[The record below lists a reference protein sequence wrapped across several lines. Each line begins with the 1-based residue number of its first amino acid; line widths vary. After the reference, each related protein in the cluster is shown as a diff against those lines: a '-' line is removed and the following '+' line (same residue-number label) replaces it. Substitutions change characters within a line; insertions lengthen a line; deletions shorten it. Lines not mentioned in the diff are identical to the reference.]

1 MIDQLLQ
8 YDSELFIYLN
18 SLGSTTWDN
27 LWLVITNKFASIPIY
42 AILLYLVYK
51 NFGWKFTAVVVVT
64 TALMITFTDQLT
76 NLAKDF
82 FERPRPC
89 QEASLEG
96 IIRYVAP
103 RCGKFSFFSG
113 HATSTMAGAV
123 FISLI
128 LRSRYKYLPFLMLFW
143 AFLVSYSRVYVGVHY
158 PLDIFTGMIVGAL
171 AGLSFYKLE
180 RYLQRRFAT
189 SV

>member
-8 YDSELFIYLN
+8 YDTQLFTYLN

-42 AILLYLVYK
+42 LVLLYLVQK
-51 NFGWKFTAVVVVT
+51 NFGWRYTAVVVVT

-89 QEASLEG
+89 QEDSLEAS
-96 IIRYVAP
+96 IRYVAP

-128 LRSRYKYLPFLMLFW
+128 LRSRYR
-143 AFLVSYSRVYVGVHY
+143 LVSFSRVYVGVHY

-171 AGLSFYKLE
+171 AGLGFYQLE
-180 RYLQRRFAT
+180 KYLQQRFNT
-189 SV
+189 F

>member
-8 YDSELFIYLN
+8 YDTQLFTYLN
-18 SLGSTTWDN
+18 SLGSTTWDT

-42 AILLYLVYK
+42 LVLLYLVQK
-51 NFGWKFTAVVVVT
+51 NFGWRYTAVVVVT

-89 QEASLEG
+89 QEDSLQAS
-96 IIRYVAP
+96 IRYVAP

-128 LRSRYKYLPFLMLFW
+128 LRSRYRYLPFMMLFW

-171 AGLSFYKLE
+171 AGLGCYQLE
-180 RYLQRRFAT
+180 KYLQQRFNT
-189 SV
+189 V